1 MGTSD
6 WLKYVRRRFKL
17 SLNKPRIEKS
27 IADLRA
33 LNTDFGLI
41 TEQIVKALQGM
52 LSDQKNQLPRRQ
64 STSYLNTLQRYHRIR
79 FASKALYST
88 LQVRWACPSHTCH
101 VFDLRIIDGDAYNA
115 KDRIAHVTCKLAIT
129 HGDLSFASEKV
140 LRLEVEQACEENE
153 SDSEAS
159 RRCSSTND
167 GDIHQLTKVLES
179 SADRFKVTAIR
190 KSPKTNESVRIGG
203 MRGLIRR
210 LRRTPDVQDLH
221 QPVASV
227 RLDNPPSITA
237 SSSWVRDLELV
248 DDFCEA
254 FNELS
259 VNRMGR
265 SPLGVLR
272 DPYSQW
278 FSLSPPKT
286 LPGSSQS
293 FAEIIAW
300 VAEEPVL
307 RTLPRSLLVELA
319 GNLAEGIMQ
328 FYSTPWLSHP
338 DLGQI
343 VRFYNNSDPSVS
355 SVQLEGPYFTTR
367 LETRAKGKGKATDLI
382 HDAAYGRAAGADFS
396 GARNELLFN
405 FGIIL
410 LEIGFAQPWHMLKR
424 SVSRTATGE
433 QPSDYRAAE
442 KLAQLLINQMGL
454 TYPKIIKKC
463 LGCDFGLGET
473 DMDNEDLQR
482 RFLEDVVSELRRL
495 REHIREMGL
504 YLLG

>member
-6 WLKYVRRRFKL
+6 WLKHVRRRFKL
-17 SLNKPRIEKS
+17 SLNKPRMEKS

-41 TEQIVKALQGM
+41 TEQIVRTLQEM
-52 LSDQKNQLPRRQ
+52 LTDQKQQPTLRK
-64 STSYLNTLQRYHRIR
+64 SAGYLNTLQKYYRIR

-88 LQVRWACPSHTCH
+88 LQLRWDCPSHTCH
-101 VFDLRIIDGDAYNA
+101 VFDMRIDGDTCNG
-115 KDRIAHVTCKLAIT
+115 KGHISHVTCKLAIT
-129 HGDLSFASEKV
+129 HGDLPFKAEKA
-140 LRLEVEQACEENE
+140 LRLEVEQACEENGSAPE
-153 SDSEAS
+153 GAGQYSNK
-159 RRCSSTND
+159 ND
-167 GDIHQLTKVLES
+167 GAVHQLTKVLES
-179 SADRFKVTAIR
+179 SADRSTATSSR
-190 KSPKTNESVRIGG
+190 ESPKTTESIRIGG
-203 MRGLIRR
+203 MRGLMRR
-210 LRRTPDVQDLH
+210 LRRTPDVQDLNRSF
-221 QPVASV
+221 ANV
-227 RLDNPPSITA
+227 RLDDSPGMTA
-237 SSSWVRDLELV
+237 APRLARDLELV

-254 FNELS
+254 FHGLS
-259 VNRMGR
+259 INCIGR

-278 FSLSPPKT
+278 FYLSTPQTAPS
-286 LPGSSQS
+286 SSQS
-293 FAEIIAW
+293 FAEVIAW
-300 VAEEPVL
+300 VAEEPVS
-307 RTLPRSLLVELA
+307 RTLPRSVLVKLA

-328 FYSTPWLSHP
+328 FYSTPWLSCP
-338 DLGQI
+338 DLSQVI
-343 VRFYNNSDPSVS
+343 RIYNNSDPSVS

-367 LETRAKGKGKATDLI
+367 LETRAKGKGKATDQI
-382 HDAAYGRAAGADFS
+382 HGGAYGKASVADFS

-424 SVSRTATGE
+424 SVSRTVTGE
-433 QPSDYRAAE
+433 QLSDYKTAE

-454 TYPKIIKKC
+454 AYPKIIKKC

-482 RFLEDVVSELRRL
+482 KFLEDVVSELQRL

>member
-1 MGTSD
+1 M
-6 WLKYVRRRFKL
+6 
-17 SLNKPRIEKS
+17 EKS

-33 LNTDFGLI
+33 LNTDFALI
-41 TEQIVKALQGM
+41 TEQIVKTLQEM
-52 LSDQKNQLPRRQ
+52 LYDRKNQLPLRK
-64 STSYLNTLQRYHRIR
+64 SAGYLNTLQKYHRIR

-88 LQVRWACPSHTCH
+88 LQLRWACPSHTCH
-101 VFDLRIIDGDAYNA
+101 VFDLRILDGDTCNG
-115 KDRIAHVTCKLAIT
+115 KDHISHVTCKLAIM
-129 HGDLSFASEKV
+129 HGDLPFEAEKA
-140 LRLEVEQACEENE
+140 LRLEVEQACEENGPAPE
-153 SDSEAS
+153 AAGHSSNTNDSE
-159 RRCSSTND
+159 
-167 GDIHQLTKVLES
+167 IHQLTKVLES
-179 SADRFKVTAIR
+179 SADRLTVIASK
-190 KSPKTNESVRIGG
+190 KSHKTNESVRIGG

-210 LRRTPDVQDLH
+210 LRRTPDIQDLNRSF
-221 QPVASV
+221 ANV
-227 RLDNPPSITA
+227 RLDDSPSMTA
-237 SSSWVRDLELV
+237 VPRLTRDLELV

-254 FNELS
+254 FHGLS
-259 VNRMGR
+259 IDCIGR

-278 FSLSPPKT
+278 FYLSTPLT
-286 LPGSSQS
+286 ASSSSQS
-293 FAEIIAW
+293 FAEVIAW
-300 VAEEPVL
+300 VAEEPVV
-307 RTLPRSLLVELA
+307 RTLPRSVLVDLA

-343 VRFYNNSDPSVS
+343 VRFYNNSDPSMN

-367 LETRAKGKGKATDLI
+367 LETRAKGKGKATDQI
-382 HDAAYGRAAGADFS
+382 QGGPYGKASVAVCS
-396 GARNELLFN
+396 GARNELMFN

-410 LEIGFAQPWHMLKR
+410 LEIGFAQPWHMLKQ
-424 SVSRTATGE
+424 SVSRMVTGE
-433 QPSDYRAAE
+433 QLSDYKKAE
-442 KLAQLLINQMGL
+442 KLAHLLINQMGL

-482 RFLEDVVSELRRL
+482 RFLEDVVSELQRL